1 MDKSIAG
8 SQQLESPGF
17 DPAPR
22 GLPTAQLQDDW
33 RDILHRLNTTHEA
46 DIWLASEYGMAW
58 TNALLRAHVIDM
70 ATYETL
76 NDAREQARDAA
87 WSRIAAKEVK

>member
-8 SQQLESPGF
+8 SQEYESPGL
-17 DPAPR
+17 DPTPQ
-22 GLPTAQLQDDW
+22 GLPTTQLQDDW

-46 DIWLASEYGMAW
+46 DIWLASEYAMAW

-70 ATYETL
+70 PTYETL
-76 NDAREQARDAA
+76 SDARVQARDAA
-87 WSRIAAKEVK
+87 WSRIAAKEVE